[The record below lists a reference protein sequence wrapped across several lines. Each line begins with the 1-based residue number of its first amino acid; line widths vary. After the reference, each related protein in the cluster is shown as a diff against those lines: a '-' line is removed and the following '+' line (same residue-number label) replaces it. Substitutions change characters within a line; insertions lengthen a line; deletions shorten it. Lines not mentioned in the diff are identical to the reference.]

1 MQLSEQPCDS
11 QRLGAIAGAFL
22 SRAIGQT
29 CGMKRTAY
37 FLSAFTSIFFA
48 MIFGATSADSTKP
61 NWPRWRGPLANGVAP
76 LAEPPVKWSE
86 TENVKWKLKIPG
98 FGTSTPIIWEDQV
111 FILTAIP
118 SGKGTPPARAPAA
131 VPPSET
137 TDRQRPRPGGFGRWQ
152 PPAEPY
158 QFVVLAVDRATG
170 KIRWQKTAREQLPH
184 EGHHRDHGFASASP
198 VTDGEY
204 LFASFGSRGLYCYDL
219 NGALKWEK
227 DLGDMQTRNGFGE
240 GSSPAL
246 HGDTVVVL
254 WDHEGDDFIIA
265 LDKRTGDERWRQKR
279 DEPTTWS
286 TPLIVEHDGKAQV
299 IVSATNKI
307 RSYDLTT
314 GQPLWECGGMT
325 ANAVPTAVSDFG
337 LVYATSGFRGSAL
350 LAIKLGRTGDLTG
363 TDAIAW
369 EHHKSTPYV
378 PSPLLF
384 GERLYFFA
392 GNNGTLSCFAAKTG
406 KPHFE
411 AERIGDLL
419 GGVYGSPVGA
429 NGRVYLTG
437 RDGKFVVIKDAD
449 QLEVLASNKLDDR
462 FDASPAAVGKQLFL
476 RGHQSLYCIAE

>member
-1 MQLSEQPCDS
+1 
-11 QRLGAIAGAFL
+11 
-22 SRAIGQT
+22 
-29 CGMKRTAY
+29 MKRTA
-37 FLSAFTSIFFA
+37 FSILAFAWMFSA
-48 MIFGATSADSTKP
+48 ATPAATNGDSSKA

-76 LAEPPVKWSE
+76 LAEPPLKWSE
-86 TENVKWKLKIPG
+86 SENVKWKLTIPG

-118 SGKGTPPARAPAA
+118 TGKKADSSPPAA
-131 VPPSET
+131 VASPPNLP
-137 TDRQRPRPGGFGRWQ
+137 DQ
-152 PPAEPY
+152 PPGQAPGSLARPEQPNESY
-158 QFVVLAVDRATG
+158 QFVVLAVDRTTG
-170 KIRWQKTAREQLPH
+170 KIRWQKTAREQVPH

-198 VTDGEY
+198 VTDGEH
-204 LFASFGSRGLYCYDL
+204 LFVHFGSRGLYCYDL
-219 NGALKWEK
+219 NGTLKWEK

-246 HGDTVVVL
+246 HGEIIVVL
-254 WDHEGDDFIIA
+254 WDHEGDDFIVA
-265 LDKRTGDERWRQKR
+265 LDKRTGEERWRQKR

-299 IVSATNKI
+299 IATATNKI
-307 RSYDLTT
+307 RSYDLST

-325 ANAVPTAVSDFG
+325 TNVIPTAVSDFG
-337 LVYATSGFRGSAL
+337 MVYATSGYRGSAL
-350 LAIKLGRTGDLTG
+350 LAIRLGRTGDLTG

-378 PSPLLF
+378 SSPLLL
-384 GERLYFFA
+384 GERIYFFA
-392 GNNGTLSCFAAKTG
+392 GNNGTLSCFDAKTG
-406 KPHFE
+406 KAHFE
-411 AERIGDLL
+411 AERIADLL

-449 QLEVLASNKLDDR
+449 RLEILASNKLDDR

-476 RGHQSLYCIAE
+476 RGHQSLYCVAE